1 VSDQARERWREQ
13 YRRQRINA
21 PKVAARRKAAAALA
35 LVLALAFAALGVF
48 VEWGWGTGAFVFGY
62 LFLRLNGIRPFEG
75 GGSDVYSSGPYG
87 DAGGGDC

>member
-1 VSDQARERWREQ
+1 MTDEARERWRRK

-21 PKVAARRKAAAALA
+21 PRVALARKVAAAFA
-35 LVLALAFAALGVF
+35 LVLTLAFVALGVF

-75 GGSDVYSSGPYG
+75 GGSDIYDSGPYG
-87 DAGGGDC
+87 DSGGGDF